1 MAKKAYSSSYKSKD
15 TSQFLVAN
23 SGHHVT
29 TAHKEK
35 LYPLIGSY
43 MKFSLMKGKMR
54 RTDYALQKSQRK
66 VDKMHNIGPV
76 CPREVHTGNFRTK

>member
-29 TAHKEK
+29 TALKEK
-35 LYPLIGSY
+35 LYHLIGSY
-43 MKFSLMKGKMR
+43 MKFSLMK
-54 RTDYALQKSQRK
+54 
-66 VDKMHNIGPV
+66 DKMQRNRL
-76 CPREVHTGNFRTK
+76 CPSEIPEEGRQDAQDWASLPKRG